1 MEVYPGVFVHL
12 GANERPNKA
21 NGWAISNTGFIIGKD
36 SVAVI
41 DSGPSYQ
48 YALEKINYIKKLTNS
63 KIKYLIITHHHPD
76 HSMGVSKFLELGVE
90 IIISKKE
97 LEKYNKYGER
107 LLIQMKNLIGEKW
120 FKNTSVEKLNY
131 YVTQFPLAVDL
142 GNKKIEVELYENAH
156 SSGDLVVFDKDSNIL
171 FSGDLVFNQRAPTIP
186 HANIPKWIEYL
197 DQNFNYE
204 WSKLIPGHGPIIKSK
219 KELQLTRKWIETIH
233 VIAMEAV
240 EKGLSPAEVL
250 DWGVPNSLSS
260 AKLSKETWNRDIPVL
275 MRKYEK
281 NN

>member
-1 MEVYPGVFVHL
+1 MGS
-12 GANERPNKA
+12 NERPNKA

-36 SVAVI
+36 AVVVI

-48 YALEKINYIKKLTNS
+48 YALEKINYIKKLTHS

-76 HSMGVSKFLELGVE
+76 HSMGVSKFVELGVK
-90 IIISKKE
+90 IIISNKE

-107 LLIQMKNLIGEKW
+107 LLKQMKNLIGEKW
-120 FKNTSVEKLNY
+120 FINTSVEKLDY
-131 YVTQFPLAVDL
+131 YVTQFPLVIDL
-142 GNKKIEVELYENAH
+142 GNKKIEVELYENGH
-156 SSGDLVVFDKDSNIL
+156 SSGDLIVWDKDSNIL

-186 HANIPKWIEYL
+186 HANIPIWIEYL
-197 DQNFNYE
+197 DQNFNYD

-219 KELQLTRKWIETIH
+219 KELQPTKKWIETIH
-233 VIAMEAV
+233 VIAMKAV

-250 DWGVPNSLSS
+250 DLGVPKFLLST
-260 AKLSKETWNRDIPVL
+260 KLSKETWNRDIPIL